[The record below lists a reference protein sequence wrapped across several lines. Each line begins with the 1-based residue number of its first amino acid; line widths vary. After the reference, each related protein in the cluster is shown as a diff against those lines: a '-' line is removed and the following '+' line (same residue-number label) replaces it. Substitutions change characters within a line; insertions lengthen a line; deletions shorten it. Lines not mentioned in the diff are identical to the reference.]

1 MNSKEI
7 NSRLNGSNLMN
18 NNMNN
23 NYRIES
29 NSGLKASTLMNNN
42 MNNNYRIESNSGLKA
57 STLRNNKTV
66 NNKYRITIQDTPVQ
80 NTSKTYVETPRMRR
94 STCLSEIKS
103 GLKESALSNNKT
115 MNNDYRTTIMDV
127 ETPRM
132 RRSSCPLNIKSGLME
147 SALSNNKTMN
157 NNRTYILDE
166 PVPDIGVPT
175 LSPTPFR
182 RIVRSLRDTA
192 KKAANTAKRKWNKYY
207 DWLSTYVPP
216 NSLKGSALR
225 NNNIMDE
232 SVPDIGVPT
241 LRPTPFRRRVQ
252 SLKETSRKVVNKVKK
267 KWNDFHDWIID
278 YVPPAIRVNP
288 SSAIEKLKN
297 HIRKLYQQSPDFTP
311 VEKKAAKGYFKTFT
325 IPGNEYKDPKLYLT
339 DVTHT
344 TTRLIESNLN
354 KGTKVKVAL
363 HCEMVRVDPDTK
375 EDVYTTCYF
384 NSNLKTIIQKDT
396 VTGEYRV
403 MSNEILENVANF
415 QRRGSGWIFRKVLS
429 MDIHLNKYE
438 PLSGSSYI
446 PLPKVL
452 QSKGAIINVLNKK
465 DNECFKW
472 AVTSALYPAEKH
484 PERQTKYI
492 ENSKKFNW
500 DGINFPA
507 SFKDIDKF
515 EKQNPS
521 ISINVFSYEEEVYPL
536 RITKKANDKTVNL
549 LLISK
554 GENQHYCWIKNM
566 SRLLT
571 SQISKHRTR
580 RFYCL
585 RCLNSFYTAESLQK
599 HELYCSNHDVVKIE
613 LPNEENNTL
622 SFNNYN
628 KSMRVPFVIYAD
640 FEAFTQKLD
649 DDKPRDNKSSYTS
662 QYEKHSPSGFCYY
675 IKCSFDESY
684 DQKVMYTKRS
694 EDEDVS
700 QIFVERLEYDI
711 RRLYHRYYK
720 FPKKLFLTEEDLDKF
735 EKATKCHICDK
746 PLGKDRVRDH
756 CHLTGKFRGAAHNGC
771 NINYKIPKF
780 FPVIFHNLSGYDSHL
795 FIKNL
800 GTTGGNISCIPN
812 NEEKYISFTKRI
824 IVDTF
829 NKDGK
834 DIDVKRDIRFIDSFK
849 FMACGLSSLVDN
861 LDEYPILSKHF
872 EGRQL
877 ELLGRKGV
885 YPYEYMDRL
894 SKLAEKQLPPINR
907 FYSHLSD
914 EGISEDDY
922 QHAQNVWEEFKI
934 KSMRGYHD
942 LYLESDVLLLAD
954 VFENFRNVCLTNYKL
969 DPAWYFT
976 SPGIAWDAALKMTG
990 VELELLTD
998 PDMLLMIEKGV
1009 RGGVSMISKRHGK
1022 ANNKYMKRGST
1033 TEGRLGEEYD
1043 PSQPSK
1049 YITYLDANNLYGW
1062 AMSKPLP
1069 ISNFK
1074 WMKNLHN
1081 WRNRPCI
1088 LEVDLEY
1095 PEELHDLHNE
1105 YPLAPESLN
1114 VGNVDKLIPN
1124 LMNKERYV
1132 LHRDNLLLYESLGIK
1147 IKKIHRGITFVESPW
1162 LKEYI
1167 DLNTGL
1173 RAKATNTF
1181 EKDFFKLMNNSVFG
1195 KTMENIRNRVD
1206 IKLITNE
1213 KEAKKLIS
1221 KPNFHHRTIF
1231 TENLI
1236 AVHMKKTKV
1245 YYNKPIYLGMCILDL
1260 SKTLMYDFH
1269 YNYIKKKYG
1278 EGANLLFTDTD
1289 SLAYEIDT
1297 EDFYK
1302 DINPDVERLFDTSNY
1317 PANHESGIKVGT
1329 NKKVPGMFKDEAGG
1343 KQILE
1348 FVGLR
1353 AKLYSYRMKDYE
1365 EKKCKGVKKAVVRKS
1380 IHFEDYKKCLL
1391 DGQAIHRTMNIIRS
1405 HQHEVYSERVNKVAL
1420 SREDDKRIILEDGI
1434 HTLAHGHH
1442 KS

>member
-1 MNSKEI
+1 M
-7 NSRLNGSNLMN
+7 
-18 NNMNN
+18 
-23 NYRIES
+23 
-29 NSGLKASTLMNNN
+29 
-42 MNNNYRIESNSGLKA
+42 
-57 STLRNNKTV
+57 
-66 NNKYRITIQDTPVQ
+66 D
-80 NTSKTYVETPRMRR
+80 VETPRMRR
-94 STCLSEIKS
+94 STCP
-103 GLKESALSNNKT
+103 LK
-115 MNNDYRTTIMDV
+115 
-127 ETPRM
+127 
-132 RRSSCPLNIKSGLME
+132 IKSGLME
-147 SALSNNKTMN
+147 SALRINKTMDN
-157 NNRTYILDE
+157 NNRTTIMDE
-166 PVPDIGVPT
+166 SVPDIGVPT

-182 RIVRSLRDTA
+182 R
-192 KKAANTAKRKWNKYY
+192 
-207 DWLSTYVPP
+207 
-216 NSLKGSALR
+216 
-225 NNNIMDE
+225 
-232 SVPDIGVPT
+232 
-241 LRPTPFRRRVQ
+241 RVQ
-252 SLKETSRKVVNKVKK
+252 SLKDTTRKVLNKVKK
-267 KWNDFHDWIID
+267 KWNDFSDWIID

-429 MDIHLNKYE
+429 MYIHLNKYE

-492 ENSKKFNW
+492 ENSEKFNW

-507 SFKDIDKF
+507 SFKDIDNF
-515 EKQNPS
+515 EKLNPS
-521 ISINVFSYEEEVYPL
+521 VSVNVFGYEKEVYPL

-585 RCLNSFYTAESLQK
+585 RCLNSFYTAESLEK
-599 HELYCSNHDVVKIE
+599 HDLYCSNHDVVKVE

-628 KSMRVPFVIYAD
+628 KSMRVPFVVYAD

-649 DDKPRDNKSSYTS
+649 DDKPRDNNSSYTA

-720 FPKKLFLTEEDLDKF
+720 FPKKMFLTEEDLDKF
-735 EKATKCHICDK
+735 DKATKCHICDK

-812 NEEKYISFTKRI
+812 NDEKYMSFTKQI

-954 VFENFRNVCLTNYKL
+954 VFENFRNVCLKNYKL

-1095 PEELHDLHNE
+1095 PEQLHHLHNE

-1124 LMNKERYV
+1124 LMDKERYV

-1278 EGANLLFTDTD
+1278 EDANLLFTDTD

-1391 DGQAIHRTMNIIRS
+1391 DGQQIHRTMNIIRS

-1442 KS
+1442 KSITLSET

>member
-1 MNSKEI
+1 M
-7 NSRLNGSNLMN
+7 
-18 NNMNN
+18 
-23 NYRIES
+23 
-29 NSGLKASTLMNNN
+29 
-42 MNNNYRIESNSGLKA
+42 
-57 STLRNNKTV
+57 
-66 NNKYRITIQDTPVQ
+66 D
-80 NTSKTYVETPRMRR
+80 VETPRMRR
-94 STCLSEIKS
+94 STCP
-103 GLKESALSNNKT
+103 LK
-115 MNNDYRTTIMDV
+115 
-127 ETPRM
+127 
-132 RRSSCPLNIKSGLME
+132 IKSGLME
-147 SALSNNKTMN
+147 SALRINKTMDN
-157 NNRTYILDE
+157 NNRT
-166 PVPDIGVPT
+166 T
-175 LSPTPFR
+175 
-182 RIVRSLRDTA
+182 
-192 KKAANTAKRKWNKYY
+192 
-207 DWLSTYVPP
+207 
-216 NSLKGSALR
+216 
-225 NNNIMDE
+225 IMDE
-232 SVPDIGVPT
+232 SVPDIGVET

-252 SLKETSRKVVNKVKK
+252 SLKDTTRKVLNKVKK
-267 KWNDFHDWIID
+267 KWNDFSDWIID

-311 VEKKAAKGYFKTFT
+311 VETKAAKGCFKTFAL
-325 IPGNEYKDPKLYLT
+325 PGNEYKDPKLYLI

-344 TTRLIESNLN
+344 ATRLIESNLN

-363 HCEMVRVDPDTK
+363 HCEMIRVDPETK
-375 EDVYTTCYF
+375 DYVTTTCYF
-384 NSNLKTIIQKDT
+384 NSNLKTIVRKDT
-396 VTGEYRV
+396 IGEEYRV

-429 MDIHLNKYE
+429 MYIHLNKYE

-492 ENSKKFNW
+492 ENSEKFNW

-507 SFKDIDKF
+507 SFKDIDNF
-515 EKQNPS
+515 EKLNPS
-521 ISINVFSYEEEVYPL
+521 VSVNVFGYEKEVYPL

-628 KSMRVPFVIYAD
+628 KSMRVPFVVYAD

-649 DDKPRDNKSSYTS
+649 DDKPRDNNSSYTA

-720 FPKKLFLTEEDLDKF
+720 FPKKMFLTEEDLDKF
-735 EKATKCHICDK
+735 DKATKCHICDK

-812 NEEKYISFTKRI
+812 NDEKYMSFTKQI

-954 VFENFRNVCLTNYKL
+954 VFENFRNVCLKNYKL

-1095 PEELHDLHNE
+1095 PEQLHHLHNE

-1124 LMNKERYV
+1124 LMDKERYV

-1278 EGANLLFTDTD
+1278 EDANLLFTDTD

-1317 PANHESGIKVGT
+1317 PANHESGIKVGI

-1391 DGQAIHRTMNIIRS
+1391 DGQQIHRTMNIIRS

-1442 KS
+1442 KSITRSET

>member
-29 NSGLKASTLMNNN
+29 NSGLKASTL
-42 MNNNYRIESNSGLKA
+42 
-57 STLRNNKTV
+57 RNNKTM

-94 STCLSEIKS
+94 STRLSEIKS

-115 MNNDYRTTIMDV
+115 MNN
-127 ETPRM
+127 
-132 RRSSCPLNIKSGLME
+132 
-147 SALSNNKTMN
+147 
-157 NNRTYILDE
+157 NRTYILDE
-166 PVPDIGVPT
+166 SVPDIGVPT
-175 LSPTPFR
+175 LNPTPFR

-241 LRPTPFRRRVQ
+241 LSPTPFRRRVQ

-429 MDIHLNKYE
+429 MYIHLNKYE

-492 ENSKKFNW
+492 ENSEKFNW

-507 SFKDIDKF
+507 SFKDIDNF
-515 EKQNPS
+515 EKLNPS
-521 ISINVFSYEEEVYPL
+521 VSVNVFGYEKEVYPL
-536 RITKKANDKTVNL
+536 RITKRANDKTINL
-549 LLISK
+549 LLISER
-554 GENQHYCWIKNM
+554 ENQHYCWIKNM

-585 RCLNSFYTAESLQK
+585 RCLNSFYTAESLEK
-599 HELYCSNHDVVKIE
+599 HDLYCSNHDVVKVE

-628 KSMRVPFVIYAD
+628 KSMRVPFVVYAD

-649 DDKPRDNKSSYTS
+649 DDKPRDNNSSYTA

-720 FPKKLFLTEEDLDKF
+720 FPKKMFLTEEDLDKF
-735 EKATKCHICDK
+735 DKATKCHICDK

-812 NEEKYISFTKRI
+812 NEEKYMSFTKQI

-1022 ANNKYMKRGST
+1022 ANNKYM
-1033 TEGRLGEEYD
+1033 GEEYD

-1391 DGQAIHRTMNIIRS
+1391 DGQKIHRTMNIIRS

>member
-29 NSGLKASTLMNNN
+29 NSGLKASTL
-42 MNNNYRIESNSGLKA
+42 
-57 STLRNNKTV
+57 RNNKTM

-94 STCLSEIKS
+94 STRLSEIKS

-132 RRSSCPLNIKSGLME
+132 RRSTCLSEIKSGLKE

-166 PVPDIGVPT
+166 SVPDIGVPT
-175 LSPTPFR
+175 LNPTPFR

-241 LRPTPFRRRVQ
+241 LSPTPFRRRVQ

-492 ENSKKFNW
+492 ENSEKFNW

-507 SFKDIDKF
+507 SFKDIDNF
-515 EKQNPS
+515 EKLNPS
-521 ISINVFSYEEEVYPL
+521 VSVNVFGYEKEVYPL
-536 RITKKANDKTVNL
+536 RITKRANDKTINL
-549 LLISK
+549 LLISER
-554 GENQHYCWIKNM
+554 ENQHYCWIKNM

-585 RCLNSFYTAESLQK
+585 RCLNSFYTAESLEK
-599 HELYCSNHDVVKIE
+599 HDLYCSNHDVVKVE

-628 KSMRVPFVIYAD
+628 KSMRVPFVVYAD

-649 DDKPRDNKSSYTS
+649 DDKPRDNNSSYTA

-720 FPKKLFLTEEDLDKF
+720 FPKKMFLTEEDLDKF
-735 EKATKCHICDK
+735 DKATKCHICDK

-812 NEEKYISFTKRI
+812 NDEKYMSFTKQI

-954 VFENFRNVCLTNYKL
+954 VFENFRNVCLKNYKL

-1095 PEELHDLHNE
+1095 PEQLHHLHNE

-1124 LMNKERYV
+1124 LMDKERYV

-1278 EGANLLFTDTD
+1278 EDANLLFTDTD

-1391 DGQAIHRTMNIIRS
+1391 DGQQIHRTMNIIRS

-1442 KS
+1442 KSITLSET

>member
-29 NSGLKASTLMNNN
+29 NSGLKASTL
-42 MNNNYRIESNSGLKA
+42 
-57 STLRNNKTV
+57 RNNKTM

-94 STCLSEIKS
+94 STRLSEIKS

-115 MNNDYRTTIMDV
+115 MNN
-127 ETPRM
+127 
-132 RRSSCPLNIKSGLME
+132 
-147 SALSNNKTMN
+147 
-157 NNRTYILDE
+157 NRTYILDE
-166 PVPDIGVPT
+166 SVPDIGVPT
-175 LSPTPFR
+175 LNPTPFR

-241 LRPTPFRRRVQ
+241 LSPTPFRRRVQ

-429 MDIHLNKYE
+429 MYIHLNKYE

-492 ENSKKFNW
+492 ENSEKFNW

-507 SFKDIDKF
+507 SFKDIDNF
-515 EKQNPS
+515 EKLNPS
-521 ISINVFSYEEEVYPL
+521 VSVNVFGYEKEVYPL
-536 RITKKANDKTVNL
+536 RITKRANDKTINL
-549 LLISK
+549 LLISER
-554 GENQHYCWIKNM
+554 ENQHYCWIKNM

-585 RCLNSFYTAESLQK
+585 RCLNSFYTAESLEK
-599 HELYCSNHDVVKIE
+599 HDLYCSNHDVVKVE

-628 KSMRVPFVIYAD
+628 KSMRVPFVVYAD

-649 DDKPRDNKSSYTS
+649 DDKPRDNNSSYTA

-720 FPKKLFLTEEDLDKF
+720 FPKKMFLTEEDLDKF
-735 EKATKCHICDK
+735 DKATKCHICDK

-812 NEEKYISFTKRI
+812 NEEKYMSFTKQI

-1022 ANNKYMKRGST
+1022 ANNKYM
-1033 TEGRLGEEYD
+1033 GEEYD

-1380 IHFEDYKKCLL
+1380 IKFEDYKKCLL

-1405 HQHEVYSERVNKVAL
+1405 HQHEIYSERVNKVAL

>member
-29 NSGLKASTLMNNN
+29 NSGLKASTL
-42 MNNNYRIESNSGLKA
+42 
-57 STLRNNKTV
+57 RNNKTM

-94 STCLSEIKS
+94 STRLSEIKS

-115 MNNDYRTTIMDV
+115 MNN
-127 ETPRM
+127 
-132 RRSSCPLNIKSGLME
+132 
-147 SALSNNKTMN
+147 
-157 NNRTYILDE
+157 NRTYILDE
-166 PVPDIGVPT
+166 SVPDIGVPT
-175 LSPTPFR
+175 LNPTPFR

-241 LRPTPFRRRVQ
+241 LIPTPFRRRVQ

-492 ENSKKFNW
+492 ENSEKFNW

-507 SFKDIDKF
+507 SFKDIDNF
-515 EKQNPS
+515 EKLNPS
-521 ISINVFSYEEEVYPL
+521 VSVNVFGYEKEVYPL
-536 RITKKANDKTVNL
+536 RITKRANDKTINL
-549 LLISK
+549 LLISER
-554 GENQHYCWIKNM
+554 ENQHYCWIKNM

-585 RCLNSFYTAESLQK
+585 RCLNSFYTAESLEK
-599 HELYCSNHDVVKIE
+599 HDLYCSNHDVVKVE

-628 KSMRVPFVIYAD
+628 KSMRVPFVVYAD

-649 DDKPRDNKSSYTS
+649 DDKPRDNNSSYTA

-720 FPKKLFLTEEDLDKF
+720 FPKKMFLTEEDLDKF
-735 EKATKCHICDK
+735 DKATKCHICDK

-812 NEEKYISFTKRI
+812 NEEKYMSFTKQI

-1278 EGANLLFTDTD
+1278 EGASLLFTDTD

-1317 PANHESGIKVGT
+1317 PEDHESGIKVGI
-1329 NKKVPGMFKDEAGG
+1329 NKKVPGLFKDEAGG

-1380 IHFEDYKKCLL
+1380 IKFEDYKKCLL

>member
-1 MNSKEI
+1 MNNKTMNSKKILMNNKTMNSKEI
-7 NSRLNGSNLMN
+7 NSGLKTSILMNNKTMNSKEIKSCLNGSNLM
-18 NNMNN
+18 
-23 NYRIES
+23 
-29 NSGLKASTLMNNN
+29 
-42 MNNNYRIESNSGLKA
+42 
-57 STLRNNKTV
+57 
-66 NNKYRITIQDTPVQ
+66 
-80 NTSKTYVETPRMRR
+80 
-94 STCLSEIKS
+94 
-103 GLKESALSNNKT
+103 
-115 MNNDYRTTIMDV
+115 
-127 ETPRM
+127 
-132 RRSSCPLNIKSGLME
+132 
-147 SALSNNKTMN
+147 NNKTMN

-175 LSPTPFR
+175 L
-182 RIVRSLRDTA
+182 
-192 KKAANTAKRKWNKYY
+192 
-207 DWLSTYVPP
+207 
-216 NSLKGSALR
+216 
-225 NNNIMDE
+225 
-232 SVPDIGVPT
+232 
-241 LRPTPFRRRVQ
+241 RPTPFRRRIQ
-252 SLKETSRKVVNKVKK
+252 SLKDTARKVVDKMKK
-267 KWNDFHDWIID
+267 KWNDFNDWIID
-278 YVPPAIRVNP
+278 YFPPAIRVNP
-288 SSAIEKLKN
+288 SSVIEKLKN
-297 HIRKLYQQSPDFTP
+297 YIKKLYQRYPDFTP
-311 VEKKAAKGYFKTFT
+311 VEKKAAKGCFKTFAL
-325 IPGNEYKDPKLYLT
+325 PGNEYKDPKLYLI

-344 TTRLIESNLN
+344 ATLLIKSNLN
-354 KGTKVKVAL
+354 PGTKVKAAL
-363 HCEMVRVDPDTK
+363 HCEMIRVDPETN
-375 EDVYTTCYF
+375 EDVTTTCYF
-384 NSNLKTIIQKDT
+384 NSNLKTIIRKDT
-396 VTGEYRV
+396 IGEEYRV
-403 MSNEILENVANF
+403 MSNEILEHVANF

-429 MDIHLNKYE
+429 MYIHLNKYE

-446 PLPKVL
+446 PLPKTL
-452 QSKGAIINVLNKK
+452 QKKKAIINVQNKR

-472 AVTSALYPAEKH
+472 AMTSAVYPVEKNST
-484 PERQTKYI
+484 RVNKYV
-492 ENSKKFNW
+492 ENSKNFNW
-500 DGINFPA
+500 DGIEFPA
-507 SFKDIDKF
+507 SLRDIEHF
-515 EKQNPS
+515 EKLNPS
-521 ISINVFSYEEEVYPL
+521 VSVNVFGYEKEVYPL
-536 RITKKANDKTVNL
+536 RISKRANDKTVNL
-549 LLISK
+549 LLISDR
-554 GENQHYCWIKNM
+554 ENQHYCWIKNM

-571 SQISKHRTR
+571 TELSKHGTR
-580 RFYCL
+580 RYYCL
-585 RCLNSFYTAESLQK
+585 RCLNSFHTAESLEK
-599 HELYCSNHDVVKIE
+599 HETFCSNHDVVKVE
-613 LPNEENNTL
+613 LPDEENNTL
-622 SFNNYN
+622 SFKNYN
-628 KSMRVPFVIYAD
+628 KSMKVPFVIYAD

-649 DDKPRDNKSSYTS
+649 DDKPRDNNSSYTS
-662 QYEKHSPSGFCYY
+662 QYEKHAPSGFCYY

-694 EDEDVS
+694 ADEDVS

-720 FPKKLFLTEEDLDKF
+720 FPKKMFLTEEDLDKF
-735 EKATKCHICDK
+735 DKATKCHICDK

-861 LDEYPILSKHF
+861 LDEFPILSKYF

-877 ELLGRKGV
+877 ELLRRKGV

-894 SKLAEKQLPPINR
+894 SKLAEKQLPPSNR
-907 FYSHLSD
+907 FYSHLTE

-922 QHAQNVWEEFKI
+922 EHAQIVWKEFKI

-954 VFENFRNVCLTNYKL
+954 VFENFRNVCLKNYKL

-1022 ANNKYMKRGST
+1022 ANNKYMKRSSA

-1069 ISNFK
+1069 TGNFK
-1074 WMKNLHN
+1074 WMKNTNN

-1132 LHRDNLLLYESLGIK
+1132 LHRDNLLLYESLGLK
-1147 IKKIHRGITFVESPW
+1147 ISKVHRGLTFVQSPW

-1302 DINPDVERLFDTSNY
+1302 DINPDVEGLFDTSNY
-1317 PANHESGIKVGT
+1317 PEDHESGIKVGI

-1353 AKLYSYRMKDYE
+1353 AKLYSYRMKEFE

-1380 IHFEDYKKCLL
+1380 INFGDYKKCLL
-1391 DGQAIHRTMNIIRS
+1391 DGQDIHRTMNIIRS

>member
-1 MNSKEI
+1 MNNKTMNSKEILMNNKTMNSKEI
-7 NSRLNGSNLMN
+7 NSGLKTSILMNNKTMNSKEIKSCLNGSNLM
-18 NNMNN
+18 
-23 NYRIES
+23 
-29 NSGLKASTLMNNN
+29 
-42 MNNNYRIESNSGLKA
+42 
-57 STLRNNKTV
+57 
-66 NNKYRITIQDTPVQ
+66 
-80 NTSKTYVETPRMRR
+80 
-94 STCLSEIKS
+94 
-103 GLKESALSNNKT
+103 
-115 MNNDYRTTIMDV
+115 
-127 ETPRM
+127 
-132 RRSSCPLNIKSGLME
+132 
-147 SALSNNKTMN
+147 NNKTMN

-166 PVPDIGVPT
+166 P
-175 LSPTPFR
+175 
-182 RIVRSLRDTA
+182 
-192 KKAANTAKRKWNKYY
+192 
-207 DWLSTYVPP
+207 
-216 NSLKGSALR
+216 
-225 NNNIMDE
+225 
-232 SVPDIGVPT
+232 VPDIGVPT

-267 KWNDFHDWIID
+267 KWNDFNDWIID
-278 YVPPAIRVNP
+278 YFPPAIRVNP
-288 SSAIEKLKN
+288 SSVIEKLKN
-297 HIRKLYQQSPDFTP
+297 YIKKLYQRYPEP
-311 VEKKAAKGYFKTFT
+311 VEKKAAKGYFKTFS
-325 IPGNEYKDPKLYLT
+325 IPGNEYRDPKLYLT
-339 DVTHT
+339 DVKHT
-344 TTRLIESNLN
+344 TTCLIENNLN
-354 KGTKVKVAL
+354 RGTKVKAAL
-363 HCEMVRVDPDTK
+363 HCEMIRVDPETN
-375 EDVYTTCYF
+375 EDVTTTCYF
-384 NSNLKTIIQKDT
+384 NSNLKTIIRKDT
-396 VTGEYRV
+396 IDEEYRV
-403 MSNEILENVANF
+403 MSDEILENVANF

-429 MDIHLNKYE
+429 MYIHLNKYE

-446 PLPKVL
+446 PLPKTL
-452 QSKGAIINVLNKK
+452 QKKKAVINVQNKQ

-472 AVTSALYPAEKH
+472 AMTSAIYPVEKNST
-484 PERQTKYI
+484 RVNKYV
-492 ENSKKFNW
+492 ENSEKFNW

-521 ISINVFSYEEEVYPL
+521 ISINVFSYEKEVYPL
-536 RITKKANDKTVNL
+536 RISKRANDKTVNL
-549 LLISK
+549 LLISER
-554 GENQHYCWIKNM
+554 ENQHYCWIKNM

-571 SQISKHRTR
+571 TELSKHGTR
-580 RFYCL
+580 RYYCL
-585 RCLNSFYTAESLQK
+585 RCLNSFHTAESLEK
-599 HELYCSNHDVVKIE
+599 HEAFCSNHDAIKVE
-613 LPNEENNTL
+613 LPNQENNTL

-628 KSMRVPFVIYAD
+628 KSMKVPFVIYAD

-649 DDKPRDNKSSYTS
+649 DDKPRDNNSSYTS
-662 QYEKHSPSGFCYY
+662 QYEKHAPSGFCYY

-711 RRLYHRYYK
+711 RRLYHKYYK
-720 FPKKLFLTEEDLDKF
+720 FPKKMFLTEEDVDKF

-829 NKDGK
+829 SKDGK
-834 DIDVKRDIRFIDSFK
+834 DIDVKRDIRFIDSFR
-849 FMACGLSSLVDN
+849 FMTCGLSSLVDN
-861 LDEYPILSKHF
+861 LDEFPVLSKYF

-877 ELLGRKGV
+877 ELLRRKGV

-907 FYSHLSD
+907 FYSHLTE

-922 QHAQNVWEEFKI
+922 EHAKTVWKEFEI
-934 KSMRGYHD
+934 GSMRGYHD

-954 VFENFRNVCLTNYKL
+954 VFENFRNVCLKNYKL

-1022 ANNKYMKRGST
+1022 ANNKYM
-1033 TEGRLGEEYD
+1033 GEEYD

-1074 WMKNLHN
+1074 WMKNLNN

-1105 YPLAPESLN
+1105 YPVAPESLN

-1124 LMNKERYV
+1124 LMNKERYII
-1132 LHRDNLLLYESLGIK
+1132 HRDNLLLYESLGLK
-1147 IKKIHRGITFVESPW
+1147 ISKIHRGITFVESPW

-1245 YYNKPIYLGMCILDL
+1245 YYNKPIYLGLCVLDL

-1278 EGANLLFTDTD
+1278 EAASLLFTDTD

-1317 PANHESGIKVGT
+1317 PEDHESGIKVGI

-1380 IHFEDYKKCLL
+1380 IKFEDYKKCLL

-1405 HQHEVYSERVNKVAL
+1405 HQHEIYSERVNKVAL

>member
-1 MNSKEI
+1 MVSI
-7 NSRLNGSNLMN
+7 MN
-18 NNMNN
+18 NKYNIKETHNVSEASSFEDQK
-23 NYRIES
+23 IK
-29 NSGLKASTLMNNN
+29 SGLKTSP
-42 MNNNYRIESNSGLKA
+42 
-57 STLRNNKTV
+57 LRNNKTM
-66 NNKYRITIQDTPVQ
+66 NNKYKIKETHNVSEASSFEDRKIKSGLRTSPLRNNKTMKNDYRTTIMD
-80 NTSKTYVETPRMRR
+80 VETPRMRR

-115 MNNDYRTTIMDV
+115 MNN
-127 ETPRM
+127 
-132 RRSSCPLNIKSGLME
+132 
-147 SALSNNKTMN
+147 
-157 NNRTYILDE
+157 NRTYILDE
-166 PVPDIGVPT
+166 SVPDIGVPT

-241 LRPTPFRRRVQ
+241 LSPTPFRRRVQ
-252 SLKETSRKVVNKVKK
+252 SLKDTTRKVLNKVKK
-267 KWNDFHDWIID
+267 KWNDFSDWIID

-452 QSKGAIINVLNKK
+452 QSKKAIVNVKNEE

-472 AVTSALYPAEKH
+472 SITTAIYTAKDH
-484 PERQTKYI
+484 PENISKQLK
-492 ENSKKFNW
+492 ENSEKFNW

-585 RCLNSFYTAESLQK
+585 RCLNSFYTAESLEK
-599 HELYCSNHDVVKIE
+599 HDLYCSNHDVVKVE

-628 KSMRVPFVIYAD
+628 KSMRVPFVVYAD

-720 FPKKLFLTEEDLDKF
+720 FPKKMFLTEEDLDKF
-735 EKATKCHICDK
+735 DKATKCHICDK

-812 NEEKYISFTKRI
+812 NEEKYMSFTKQI

-954 VFENFRNVCLTNYKL
+954 VFENFRNVCLKNYKL

-1095 PEELHDLHNE
+1095 PEQLHHLHNE

-1124 LMNKERYV
+1124 LMDKERYV

-1278 EGANLLFTDTD
+1278 EDANLLFTDTD

-1391 DGQAIHRTMNIIRS
+1391 DGQQIHRTMNIIRS